1 MWGNH
6 FGYDV
11 YGVWLPHFQQGASVC
26 KDWSVQRLRRFP
38 LRYEQIRVM
47 GFVWFCVFG
56 NRFVKFLF
64 FCKFWWR
71 ILGNGFVFC
80 FVILVT
86 LEKQNQIWGSGL
98 GLVSCI
104 WNFFF
109 SRKTVFWP
117 LNAMFT
123 IFLHQILHQILSGG
137 LLLVTMGEQK
147 SYLCCRFKLESITTY
162 DLWFVVKIL
171 WT

>member
-11 YGVWLPHFQQGASVC
+11 YRVWLPHFQQGASVC

-109 SRKTVFWP
+109 SQKNSILALKCYVH
-117 LNAMFT
+117 NIFT
-123 IFLHQILHQILSGG
+123 PNSTPNSKWWVVI
-137 LLLVTMGEQK
+137 
-147 SYLCCRFKLESITTY
+147 SYHGWAKKLFM
-162 DLWFVVKIL
+162 L
-171 WT
+171 